1 MLLFLL
7 CGLILLG
14 MMVWQVGI
22 TALLPVLQALGW
34 WIGPFLL
41 LEMGLTL
48 CHTAGWAACFW
59 GPRVPLDFWRLW
71 LVRLAG
77 SAINQLTP
85 TATLGGEVVRVLL
98 LETALPRD
106 QALAAVVIGKATV
119 TIAQMFYLAL
129 GTLYVMQHLALPT
142 HLQWG
147 IGLMIGLVSLGLL
160 GFVALQRYGLL
171 ASFVRYGER
180 LPLRYLKLPSLW
192 VHLHKLD
199 AQLVAYYTVHRWRF
213 VRSLVLHFL
222 GFLLGSVKTYVL
234 LCLLLGGRA
243 PDLAGALKVT
253 VAVDALDQLFFF
265 VPARLGTLEGV
276 RFTVLSHFGV
286 AEVYGLAFGLI
297 VRLEQL
303 VWGGLGL
310 LAYGLCTRYPAWL
323 RPLHVI
329 PSPLSDVLPGQQRES
344 RYHN

>member
-1 MLLFLL
+1 MTFLFLC
-7 CGLILLG
+7 CGLILLV

-22 TALLPVLQALGW
+22 TTLLPVFQALGW

-41 LEMGLTL
+41 LEMVLTL

-59 GPRVPLDFWRLW
+59 GPRIPLGFWPLW

-106 QALAAVVIGKATV
+106 QAMAAVVIGKATV

-129 GTLYVMQHLALPT
+129 GTLYVMQHLALPS

-147 IGLMIGLVSLGLL
+147 IGLMIALVSLGLL

-171 ASFVRYGER
+171 ATFVRYSER
-180 LPLRYLKLPSLW
+180 LPLRCFQLPSLW
-192 VHLHKLD
+192 VHLRKLD
-199 AQLVAYYTVHRWRF
+199 AQLVAYYTAHPWRF
-213 VRSLVLHFL
+213 IRSLAFHCL
-222 GFLLGSVKTYVL
+222 GFLLGSVKTYIL
-234 LCLLLGGRA
+234 LHLLLGNRA

-286 AEVYGLAFGLI
+286 AQVYGLAFGLI

-303 VWGGLGL
+303 VWSGLGL

-323 RPLHVI
+323 QSRHGI
-329 PSPLSDVLPGQQRES
+329 PSPLHDVVPERES
-344 RYHN
+344 KYRN